1 MATAAVPKRR
11 GRERSRAP
19 YPRLDRAARIIV
31 ALILIGAGL
40 VLAYFNE
47 TFRAVEATMAT
58 WLLSLLGM
66 DQLPA
71 YGSLYFVSAA
81 SEQLVA
87 LQVTV
92 ECTTL
97 VIALPL
103 TAVAV
108 LLLAFTNVGWART
121 FLGMAAMWIIVFVF
135 NVARLGLI
143 GWATQAWGVDPGY
156 KVSHVFVGSFVGIF
170 GFVLGLIA
178 LLLIIGFLPTRRHK
192 GRAGE
197 R

>member
-1 MATAAVPKRR
+1 MATAAVPNRR
-11 GRERSRAP
+11 VRQRARAP
-19 YPRLDRAARIIV
+19 YPRIDRVARIVV
-31 ALILIGAGL
+31 ALITVAAGL

-58 WLLSLLGM
+58 WLLSLLGV

-71 YGSLYFVSAA
+71 YGSLYFVSVAPA
-81 SEQLVA
+81 KLVA

-108 LLLAFTNVGWART
+108 LLLAFTKVGWART
-121 FLGMAAMWIIVFVF
+121 FLGVAAMWVIVFVF

-178 LLLIIGFLPTRRHK
+178 LLLIIGLWPTRRHK
-192 GRAGE
+192 GRAGA